1 MPRVSS
7 EMPCLVFPPKNLLY
21 HCQAFSQEIDV
32 CPLPSS
38 RRQRGPR
45 SPSLFTTHL
54 ASCASTSEPSKCHLP
69 CMRSVT
75 SPILQRPVLT
85 VPPGRAAGWH
95 QRIGMCETLPA
106 PKCVAF
112 RKDLPQPLWEL
123 RLNPDYGTL
132 PGVPLLE
139 ALQSVGVLGADV
151 PAYLDRAVSMNIYVS
166 GPPATLLRGAKVL
179 DIPLKWTSFSFL
191 GTLSPAHVLVAADGK
206 L

>member
-1 MPRVSS
+1 MY
-7 EMPCLVFPPKNLLY
+7 E
-21 HCQAFSQEIDV
+21 
-32 CPLPSS
+32 
-38 RRQRGPR
+38 
-45 SPSLFTTHL
+45 
-54 ASCASTSEPSKCHLP
+54 
-69 CMRSVT
+69 RSVT
-75 SPILQRPVLT
+75 SPVLQRPVLT

-151 PAYLDRAVSMNIYVS
+151 PAYLDRAMSMNIYVS
-166 GPPATLLRGAKVL
+166 SSPATLLRDAKVL
-179 DIPLKWTSFSFL
+179 DIPAEMDLVFFFGYLITRTCFSGRRWETLTTKSGSKVPTS
-191 GTLSPAHVLVAADGK
+191 GRCR
-206 L
+206 

>member
-7 EMPCLVFPPKNLLY
+7 QTPALVFPPKKSSLSLPSLLPRN
-21 HCQAFSQEIDV
+21 V

-38 RRQRGPR
+38 GRQRGPR
-45 SPSLFTTHL
+45 SPSLFTAPL
-54 ASCASTSEPSKCHLP
+54 APCASTSEPSKCDLLA
-69 CMRSVT
+69 MRSVT

-85 VPPGRAAGWH
+85 IPPGRAAGWH

-132 PGVPLLE
+132 PGIPLLE

-151 PAYLDRAVSMNIYVS
+151 PAYLDRAMSMNIYVS
-166 GPPATLLRGAKVL
+166 GPPATLPEGRKSIGH
-179 DIPLKWTSFSFL
+179 
-191 GTLSPAHVLVAADGK
+191 PAEMDLIFCSGYLIARTCF
-206 L
+206 

>member
-1 MPRVSS
+1 
-7 EMPCLVFPPKNLLY
+7 VFPPKNPSLSLPILLPR
-21 HCQAFSQEIDV
+21 DV

-45 SPSLFTTHL
+45 SPSLFTAHL
-54 ASCASTSEPSKCHLP
+54 ASCASTSEPGKCHLP
-69 CMRSVT
+69 AMRSVT

-139 ALQSVGVLGADV
+139 ALQSVGVLGAGV

-166 GPPATLLRGAKVL
+166 GPPATLRDAKVL
-179 DIPLKWTSFSFL
+179 DIPLKWTSFS
-191 GTLSPAHVLVAADGK
+191 LSPAHVSVASDGK